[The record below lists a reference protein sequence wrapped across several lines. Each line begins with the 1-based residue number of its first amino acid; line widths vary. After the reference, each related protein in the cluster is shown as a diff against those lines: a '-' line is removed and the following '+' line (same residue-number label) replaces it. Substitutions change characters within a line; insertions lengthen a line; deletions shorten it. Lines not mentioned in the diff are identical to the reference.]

1 MIRPNLKFM
10 TVVFCLI
17 VAGCSDVKPPSL
29 GKHLNEPSAT
39 RQGHVFLVRGL
50 LGVFSTGMD
59 DLRDT
64 LQRQGVRAVAFQHTD
79 EHSAARLIADHGDLR
94 ESPII
99 IVGHSLG
106 ADAAVKLCELLRQQN
121 VTVELLITLDPI
133 RPDHVPTNVR
143 QAINYYRSDGVLYPL
158 PLFQGVRLHPDEPG
172 YSVLRNVE
180 LNAQPAIRK
189 GTNHFN
195 IDTSQKLQ
203 EEIVK
208 RVLAL
213 CPPVAAHAGIDG
225 DKLPNGN
232 QQARTNQ

>member
-1 MIRPNLKFM
+1 MRAKPRFIAI
-10 TVVFCLI
+10 VFCLI
-17 VAGCSDVKPPSL
+17 VAGCGGVKAPSL
-29 GKHLNEPSAT
+29 GNHLKEQTAT
-39 RQGHVFLVRGL
+39 REGHVFLVRGL

-64 LQRQGVRAVAFQHTD
+64 LRRQGVRAVAFQHTD
-79 EHSAARLIADHGDLR
+79 EHSAARLIADHVDLR
-94 ESPII
+94 ESPLI

-106 ADAAVKLCELLRQQN
+106 ADAAVKLCELLRKQN
-121 VTVELLITLDPI
+121 VTVDLLITLDPI

-158 PLFQGVRLHPDEPG
+158 PLFQGVPLHPDEAG
-172 YSVLRNVE
+172 YSVLRNVD

-195 IDTSQKLQ
+195 IDTSRKLQ
-203 EEIVK
+203 DEIVK

-213 CPPVAAHAGIDG
+213 CPPVETHADIAGG
-225 DKLPNGN
+225 ELRNGN
-232 QQARTNQ
+232 QEARTNQ